1 MRDIP
6 REVRRLAC
14 HVRRLA
20 TDCLHAH
27 QQKLVR
33 PHQGDSQQAATFPA
47 RVSLEQP
54 ILPTEYVETK
64 IHNITLALK
73 RVNNLL
79 IPPGAIFSFWH
90 VVGRPTG
97 ARGFLPG
104 RSLLAGELRPDYGGG
119 LCQLSGLMYYVS
131 LMAGLEVL
139 ERHPHSRDIYDDQT
153 RYAPL
158 GADATVAYGFKDLR
172 VLNPYSFP
180 VCFRASV
187 TPATVSCY
195 LCCPQPVE
203 EHVVEFARTAKE
215 HGLTTVETRRHRRNE
230 AGYRVLNV
238 SGYRSLDKGDQLHAC
253 AISQSLVERGDKR
266 Q

>member
-1 MRDIP
+1 MRDAP
-6 REVRRLAC
+6 REVRRLVC
-14 HVRRLA
+14 QVRRLA
-20 TDCLHAH
+20 TDYLYGYRR
-27 QQKLVR
+27 KLVR
-33 PHQGDSQQAATFPA
+33 AGQHYAQRAAAFPA

-54 ILPTEYVETK
+54 ILPTDYVEAK

-90 VVGRPTG
+90 VVGRPIG

-104 RSLLAGELRPDYGGG
+104 RSLLAGQLRPDYGGG
-119 LCQLSGLMYYVS
+119 LCQLSGLIYNVS
-131 LMAGLEVL
+131 LMAGLDVL
-139 ERHPHSRDIYDDQT
+139 ERHPHSRDIYNDQT

-187 TPATVSCY
+187 TPAKVNCC

-203 EHVVEFARTAKE
+203 ENLIEFARTAQAN
-215 HGLTTVETRRHRRNE
+215 GLTTVETRRRRPHE
-230 AGYRVLNV
+230 AGYRVLSV
-238 SGYRSLDKGDQLHAC
+238 SSYRSLD
-253 AISQSLVERGDKR
+253 ER
-266 Q
+266 

>member
-1 MRDIP
+1 MRDAP
-6 REVRRLAC
+6 REVRRLAWQ
-14 HVRRLA
+14 VRRLV
-20 TDCLHAH
+20 TDCLRGYRR
-27 QQKLVR
+27 KLVR
-33 PHQGDSQQAATFPA
+33 AGQGKAEQAAAFPA
-47 RVSLEQP
+47 RVRLEQP
-54 ILPTEYVETK
+54 ILATDYVEAK
-64 IHNITLALK
+64 VHNITLAIK
-73 RVNNLL
+73 WVNDLL

-119 LCQLSGLMYYVS
+119 LCQLSGLIYYVS

-139 ERHPHSRDIYDDQT
+139 ERHPHSRDIYDDHT

-172 VLNPYSFP
+172 VLNPYSFS

-187 TPATVSCY
+187 TPATVSCC

-203 EHVVEFARTAKE
+203 ECDVEFARTAQE
-215 HGLTTVETRRHRRNE
+215 RGLTTVETRCHRPGE
-230 AGYRVLNV
+230 SGYRVLNV
-238 SGYRSLDKGDQLHAC
+238 SGYRSLDEGD
-253 AISQSLVERGDKR
+253 
-266 Q
+266 